1 MRKEPA
7 GQGGRIPRTSWW
19 LLFVTLEFSLGAVA
33 DPPLDWDKVDA
44 GYIPSPEQLRDH
56 MALLDSKFDELK
68 TKIAGLDSRFPAT
81 TDARGRTMKDDWRDY
96 VLAEPSQADIATQ
109 HQRMTD
115 AIEAFR
121 WRDAIAALEQVRFV
135 MGREMLTMKGI
146 TDYWQQIADHPPHF
160 EPYWAML
167 QANSITPHYAK
178 NFESLDRT
186 FQLQLDHGL
195 FAAAMNITMPKMRA
209 LRARAARLDSSA
221 LESLGDLPD
230 DKRLDPMTASG
241 ACVPEASE
249 SSGGASAKLDPKRPA
264 AELVYP
270 IDSRRLGEQ
279 GRVYVG
285 IVVGATGCVMK
296 ASVYGSSGYERLD
309 RAAVKHALGMRY
321 LPAERDG
328 KPIDTVC
335 VIPVNFVLNQGFMRT
350 AMQIKNQAS
359 QKATL

>member
-1 MRKEPA
+1 MQRQRA
-7 GQGGRIPRTSWW
+7 RQGVLAPRISW
-19 LLFVTLEFSLGAVA
+19 LLLLVTLEFSLGAVA

-68 TKIAGLDSRFPAT
+68 AKIAGMESHFPASS
-81 TDARGRTMKDDWRDY
+81 DARGRTMKDDWRDY

-109 HQRMTD
+109 HRRMSE
-115 AIEAFR
+115 AIEAYR
-121 WRDAIAALEQVRFV
+121 WRDAIAALVQVRFDI
-135 MGREMLTMKGI
+135 GRDILTMKGI

-160 EPYWAML
+160 EQYWAML

-186 FQLQLDHGL
+186 FQLQIGHGL

-209 LRARAARLDSSA
+209 LHARAARMDSGA

-230 DKRLDPMTASG
+230 DKRLYPLTATE

-249 SSGGASAKLDPKRPA
+249 SSGRGSAKLDPKRPA
-264 AELVYP
+264 PELAYP
-270 IDSRRLGEQ
+270 FDSRRLREQ

-285 IVVGATGCVMK
+285 AVVGATGCAMK

-309 RAAVKHALGMRY
+309 RAAVRHALSIRY
-321 LPAERDG
+321 LPAERG
-328 KPIDTVC
+328 GQQIDTIS
-335 VIPVNFVLNQGFMRT
+335 VIPVNFVLHHDNENNESVDSRGRQ
-350 AMQIKNQAS
+350 
-359 QKATL
+359 